1 MVRRD
6 HYHITDLALAFALLA
21 FLLLSSSGHLPG
33 F

>member
-6 HYHITDLALAFALLA
+6 HYHITDLALALALLA
-21 FLLLSSSGHLPG
+21 FLLLSSGGRLLG